1 MYNSHFP
8 IKLGAYSLLRK
19 IWVTTQ
25 MIGDGLNETQF
36 IGSGAID
43 ITFMYKPTYRSAH
56 KCTHFIRN
64 FSILRY

>member
-43 ITFMYKPTYRSAH
+43 ITFVGLEYNYGNSTFYR
-56 KCTHFIRN
+56 K
-64 FSILRY
+64 